1 MPKQPRPPLAP
12 LVASKRA
19 LRSAIAFAASA
30 VAITVAGCSNSSA
43 APMQPSPAS
52 EARKAANA
60 TPASAH
66 ADNNELL
73 FRGMCDAS
81 GAVTLGGTLFAVADD
96 EDNIL
101 RVYDSARGGEPVAS
115 IDVSPALAL
124 PMKKKTPEADI
135 EGATKLGDRALWIT
149 SHGRNSK
156 GKLQPGRF
164 RFFSTTAPKDG
175 VGLTPVGTAY
185 EGLLE
190 DMLQKP
196 ELAALHL
203 AAASELAPKEPG
215 GLNLEGLTERAD
227 GKSVLLGFRSPRPN
241 GKALLVPL
249 LNPLAIIDGAR
260 AQLGEP
266 ILLDLGGLGVRALS
280 FWRGHYLIVGGA
292 VSDEAPSKI
301 FVWRGEGD
309 TPRAVDID
317 LRGLNPEGFVS
328 YDDKHEVLLLSDDG
342 SATVGGVP
350 CKKQTDVSL
359 KRFRGLWTKVP
370 GVP

>member
-1 MPKQPRPPLAP
+1 
-12 LVASKRA
+12 
-19 LRSAIAFAASA
+19 
-30 VAITVAGCSNSSA
+30 
-43 APMQPSPAS
+43 MQPSPA
-52 EARKAANA
+52 AAAPQAAPNA
-60 TPASAH
+60 APNTKPAAAH
-66 ADNNELL
+66 ADPNELV

-101 RVYDSARGGEPVAS
+101 RVYDSVRGGEPVAS
-115 IDVSPALAL
+115 IDVSPSLAL
-124 PMKKKTPEADI
+124 PVKKKPPEADI
-135 EGATKLGDRALWIT
+135 EGATKLGGRALWIT

-175 VGLTPVGTAY
+175 AGLTPVGTAY
-185 EGLLE
+185 EALLE
-190 DMLQKP
+190 DMLKKP
-196 ELAALHL
+196 ELAALQL

-227 GKSVLLGFRSPRPN
+227 GKSVLLGFRNPRPN
-241 GKALLVPL
+241 DKALLVPL
-249 LNPLAIIDGAR
+249 LNPLAIFEGAR

-280 FWRGHYLIVGGA
+280 FWRGHYLIAGGA
-292 VSDEAPSKI
+292 ISDEAPSKL
-301 FVWRGEGD
+301 FLWKGEGD

-342 SATVGGVP
+342 SVDVGGVP
-350 CKKQTDVSL
+350 CKKQKDVSL